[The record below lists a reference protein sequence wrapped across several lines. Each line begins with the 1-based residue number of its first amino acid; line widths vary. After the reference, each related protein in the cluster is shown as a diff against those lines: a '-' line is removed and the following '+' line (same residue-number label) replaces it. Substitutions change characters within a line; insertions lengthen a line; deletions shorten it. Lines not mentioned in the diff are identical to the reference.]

1 MGIAANFPDLSST
14 LIINLLTDLMVITLP
29 LAKEILPEF
38 DLICVLTPE
47 KLIFDANYPPSK
59 GKGKKT
65 QAEPFPL
72 IDYPGM
78 GYACRKIN

>member
-1 MGIAANFPDLSST
+1 
-14 LIINLLTDLMVITLP
+14 MVIFSP
-29 LAKEILPEF
+29 LAQEILAEF
-38 DLICVLTPE
+38 SPICALTPE
-47 KLIFDANYPPSK
+47 KLIFNAYCPPSK

-78 GYACRKIN
+78 GYACTKIN